1 MNHYEHEIIADD
13 TSLQLN
19 FKPIRSVNG
28 YSPLHWHSHLEVIL
42 ILDGYLTAFVS
53 EKKYTLKRDDML
65 VINPG
70 ELHSTRGFGEVTYLL
85 LQIPRDYLDKA
96 TDQSSLLHFQTY
108 FPFITRNSTQKKLC
122 ECLLQLLEI
131 YTKKEDGYQ
140 LYFSSVTYCFLYILY
155 RNHSEKITRERKE
168 EDNRNL
174 ERIEETI
181 RYIKNNY
188 RRDISLEEASGLVH
202 ISPEYFC
209 RLFKKYTGQTLGEYV
224 NAVRMLH
231 FYHDLAL
238 TSYSVGDLMEQNG
251 IRNYK
256 AFIRLFK
263 ETYHTT
269 PAKLRKKLREGQAQ
283 GPNPD

>member
-42 ILDGYLTAFVS
+42 IQDGYLIAFVS

-70 ELHSTRGFGEVTYLL
+70 ELHSTRGFGEVRYLL
-85 LQIPRDYLDKA
+85 LQIPRDYLSKTTDK
-96 TDQSSLLHFQTY
+96 SSLLHFQTY
-108 FPFITRNSTQKKLC
+108 FPSITRNSTQKKLH
-122 ECLLQLLEI
+122 ECLLQLLDI
-131 YTKKEDGYQ
+131 YREKEDGFQ
-140 LYFSSVTYCFLYILY
+140 LYFS
-155 RNHSEKITRERKE
+155 
-168 EDNRNL
+168 D
-174 ERIEETI
+174 ETI

-188 RRDISLEEASGLVH
+188 RRDISLEEASGLLH

-238 TSYSVGDLMEQNG
+238 TSYSVGELMEQNG

-269 PAKLRKKLREGQAQ
+269 PAKLRKKLREGQIRN
-283 GPNPD
+283 PNPD